1 MFKFFCFMERLA
13 YPILFF
19 AVLLSTSAAIQAEEP
34 SHTVIVNAMGRARI
48 SEGNT
53 VAAREQAISDGLV
66 SALEHAVGNVLPLDP
81 LVQNFHKVNE
91 ILYDK
96 SDDFIREYRV
106 LAETRYE
113 NFYRIML
120 QASVSID
127 NLKQWLSD
135 TGVIPGKSK
144 KLKIL
149 FLIAKQHPKDTAPE
163 HLRGEGMSLPET
175 EAERTMA
182 ETMREKGFLVLE
194 HEVIPKDL
202 AGKNLFNA
210 DFDDK
215 TAVNIGRHG
224 HADVVIVGKSNLQ
237 ESMGS
242 VGSGIKSFKGTVE
255 LRALRTDTGEII
267 ASVFRTAAGVNPD
280 ERVAKRNALSDAAYL
295 AGEVLADGIASVFQ
309 VKKPEKV
316 KIIVKGTSDLANFV
330 IFRNAIN
337 NMPEV
342 SGMQVMEMMSNEA
355 VVLVDFKGNAGE
367 LSDVLML
374 KSFDSFTIN
383 IFEVSENELRIEL
396 VSGST
401 TPTE

>member
-1 MFKFFCFMERLA
+1 MFKFFCFREKWA

-19 AVLLSTSAAIQAEEP
+19 AVSLWTSAAIHAEEP
-34 SHTVIVNAMGRARI
+34 AHTVVVNAMGRARI

-53 VAAREQAISDGLV
+53 AAAREQAISDALL
-66 SALEHAVGNVLPLDP
+66 SALEQAVGNVLPLDP

-91 ILYDK
+91 VFYDK
-96 SDDFIREYRV
+96 SDDFIREYKV

-120 QASVSID
+120 QTSVSMD

-135 TGVIPGKSK
+135 TGILPGKNK

-149 FLIAKQHPKDTAPE
+149 FLMAKQHPKETAPE
-163 HLRGEGMSLPET
+163 QLGGEGMSFLET
-175 EAERTMA
+175 AAERTMA
-182 ETMREKGFLVLE
+182 ETMREQGFLVLE
-194 HEVIPKDL
+194 DEVIPKDL
-202 AGKNLFNA
+202 AAKNLFNA

-215 TAVNIGRHG
+215 TAMNIGRHG

-242 VGSGIKSFKGTVE
+242 MGSGIKSFKGTVE

-267 ASVFRTAAGVNPD
+267 ASAFRTAAGVNPD

-295 AGEVLADGIASVFQ
+295 AGEVLADGIASAFQ
-309 VKKPEKV
+309 LNKPEKL

-330 IFRNAIN
+330 IFRNAMN

-342 SGMQVMEMMSNEA
+342 RGIQIMEMKSNEA
-355 VVLVDFKGNAGE
+355 VILVDFKGNAEE

-374 KSFDSFTIN
+374 KNFDSFAIKT
-383 IFEVSENELRIEL
+383 FEVFENELRIEL
-396 VSGST
+396 VSG
-401 TPTE
+401 

>member
-1 MFKFFCFMERLA
+1 MFKFFCFMERLT

-19 AVLLSTSAAIQAEEP
+19 AVLLLTSAAIQAEEP

-53 VAAREQAISDGLV
+53 AAARKQAISDGLA
-66 SALEHAVGNVLPLDP
+66 SALEQAVGNVLPLDP

-91 ILYDK
+91 ILYDN

-113 NFYRIML
+113 NFYGIML
-120 QASVSID
+120 QASVSVE
-127 NLKQWLSD
+127 NLKQCLSN
-135 TGVIPGKSK
+135 TEVIPGKSK
-144 KLKIL
+144 ELKIL
-149 FLIAKQHPKDTAPE
+149 FLMAKQHPKDTAPE
-163 HLRGEGMSLPET
+163 HLGGEGIGLPET
-175 EAERTMA
+175 AAERTMA
-182 ETMREKGFLVLE
+182 ETMREKGFLLIE

-215 TAVNIGRHG
+215 TAVNIGRQG
-224 HADVVIVGKSNLQ
+224 HADVVIVGKLNLQ

-295 AGEVLADGIASVFQ
+295 AGEVLADGIASAFQ
-309 VKKPEKV
+309 VKMAEKV

-330 IFRNAIN
+330 IFRNAMN

-342 SGMQVMEMMSNEA
+342 SGMQIMEMKSNE
-355 VVLVDFKGNAGE
+355 VVILVDFNGNVGE
-367 LSDVLML
+367 FSDALML
-374 KSFDSFTIN
+374 KSFDSFAIN
-383 IFEVSENELRIEL
+383 IFEVSENELTIEL
-396 VSGST
+396 VSA
-401 TPTE
+401 

>member
-66 SALEHAVGNVLPLDP
+66 SALEQAVGNVLPLDP

-215 TAVNIGRHG
+215 AAVNIGRHG

-267 ASVFRTAAGVNPD
+267 ASVFRTAVGVNPD

-295 AGEVLADGIASVFQ
+295 AGEVLADGIASAFQ
-309 VKKPEKV
+309 VNKPEKL

-330 IFRNAIN
+330 IFRNAMN

-342 SGMQVMEMMSNEA
+342 SGMQIMEMKSNEA
-355 VVLVDFKGNAGE
+355 LILVDFKGNAEE

-374 KSFDSFTIN
+374 KSFDSFAIKT
-383 IFEVSENELRIEL
+383 FEVFENELRIEL
-396 VSGST
+396 VSG
-401 TPTE
+401 